1 MNREDLVKNIKQL
14 CEKKKVNVRL
24 MEEEL
29 NFSPGLI
36 SRWVRMS
43 PSVEKLTAVA
53 DYLAVSVDSLLGRIS
68 EASRENFIEKI
79 VRFTREGKLSWFP
92 CGFDIPFDY
101 PVTRLKESRGGDW
114 QCGYCKYGEG
124 FFILTCSLEEEENK
138 EEIKELRLYILP
150 DRYVVPVF
158 QDIEGT
164 ELLPLYDLVKQDIVW
179 REDKARAD
187 ELKNLFMSDSVL

>member
-1 MNREDLVKNIKQL
+1 M
-14 CEKKKVNVRL
+14 
-24 MEEEL
+24 
-29 NFSPGLI
+29 
-36 SRWVRMS
+36 
-43 PSVEKLTAVA
+43 
-53 DYLAVSVDSLLGRIS
+53 
-68 EASRENFIEKI
+68 
-79 VRFTREGKLSWFP
+79 
-92 CGFDIPFDY
+92 
-101 PVTRLKESRGGDW
+101 
-114 QCGYCKYGEG
+114 
-124 FFILTCSLEEEENK
+124 TCSLEEEENK